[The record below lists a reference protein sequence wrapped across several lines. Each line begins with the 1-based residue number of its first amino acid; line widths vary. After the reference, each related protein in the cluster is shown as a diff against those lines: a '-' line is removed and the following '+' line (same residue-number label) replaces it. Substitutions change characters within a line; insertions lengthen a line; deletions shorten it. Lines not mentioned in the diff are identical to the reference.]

1 MTNTKL
7 LREKIDASGLKLNY
21 IASQLWIS
29 PKALTMK
36 IENQTQFKAA
46 EIKRLSEILGIET
59 AEEREQIFLIYR
71 RPHWQEATKLRILL

>member
-21 IASQLWIS
+21 IASQLGIS

-36 IENQTQFKAA
+36 IENRTQFKAA

-59 AEEREQIFLIYR
+59 AEEREQIFLS
-71 RPHWQEATKLRILL
+71 

>member
-29 PKALTMK
+29 PKALPMK

-59 AEEREQIFLIYR
+59 AEEREQIFLS
-71 RPHWQEATKLRILL
+71 

>member
-7 LREKIDASGLKLNY
+7 LREKIDASGLKLSY

-59 AEEREQIFLIYR
+59 AEEQEQIFLS
-71 RPHWQEATKLRILL
+71 

>member
-59 AEEREQIFLIYR
+59 AEEQALIFLS
-71 RPHWQEATKLRILL
+71 

>member
-7 LREKIDASGLKLNY
+7 LREKIDASGLKLSY

-59 AEEREQIFLIYR
+59 AEEREQIFLS
-71 RPHWQEATKLRILL
+71 

>member
-7 LREKIDASGLKLNY
+7 LREKIDSSGLKLNY

-59 AEEREQIFLIYR
+59 AEEREQIFLS
-71 RPHWQEATKLRILL
+71 